1 MNINHYSY
9 KGIGET
15 VLTFKTYKNLNKGDF
30 IRLDTEGTAVLAD
43 ANSEFVGVVLAVCED
58 HVSVLV
64 KGFIELPMS
73 SASAFPAS
81 GARKRRPPR
90 RIRPKSATLKRMRAF
105 AAVPPD
111 RATVTPNRAAPIPAS
126 AVR

>member
-43 ANSEFVGVVLAVCED
+43 GED

-73 SASAFPAS
+73 SASAFPATGYQYVVS
-81 GARKRRPPR
+81 DGKGGVLSASTGKCPR
-90 RIRPKSATLKRMRAF
+90 LVVSAPVSTLKAG
-105 AAVPPD
+105 
-111 RATVTPNRAAPIPAS
+111 IIL
-126 AVR
+126 

>member
-43 ANSEFVGVVLAVCED
+43 VNSEFVGVVLAVCED

-73 SASAFPAS
+73 PASAFPATGYQYVVS
-81 GARKRRPPR
+81 DGKGGVLSASTGKCPR
-90 RIRPKSATLKRMRAF
+90 LVVSAPVSTLKAG
-105 AAVPPD
+105 
-111 RATVTPNRAAPIPAS
+111 IIL
-126 AVR
+126 

>member
-30 IRLDTEGTAVLAD
+30 IRLDSEGTAVLAELM
-43 ANSEFVGVVLAVCED
+43 NFIGVLGSVLGVVLAVCED

-73 SASAFPAS
+73 SASAFPATGYQYVVS
-81 GARKRRPPR
+81 DGKGGVLSASTGKCPR
-90 RIRPKSATLKRMRAF
+90 LVVSAPVSTLKAG
-105 AAVPPD
+105 
-111 RATVTPNRAAPIPAS
+111 IIL
-126 AVR
+126 

>member
-43 ANSEFVGVVLAVCED
+43 ANSEFVGVV
-58 HVSVLV
+58 
-64 KGFIELPMS
+64 PMS
-73 SASAFPAS
+73 SASAFPATGYQYVVS
-81 GARKRRPPR
+81 DGKGGVLSASTGKCPR
-90 RIRPKSATLKRMRAF
+90 LVVSAPVSTLKAG
-105 AAVPPD
+105 
-111 RATVTPNRAAPIPAS
+111 IIL
-126 AVR
+126 

>member
-73 SASAFPAS
+73 SASAFPATGYQYVVS
-81 GARKRRPPR
+81 DGKGGVL
-90 RIRPKSATLKRMRAF
+90 SATTSITNVKWW
-105 AAVPPD
+105 
-111 RATVTPNRAAPIPAS
+111 N
-126 AVR
+126 